1 VRYRSSAVNE
11 ILYIEWTF
19 VRGSFVGVRRIFL
32 DGPVY
37 GEGSVFCSLF
47 ALSHT
52 HQRGEEDHGHG
63 HGHHEKD
70 ARRDT
75 NDTPVCCCELIAPL
89 ANTRIA
95 RAPELVILQFF
106 QEFFSEFRL
115 AQENIRTKEQ

>member
-1 VRYRSSAVNE
+1 MSHVYFWTDRYR
-11 ILYIEWTF
+11 
-19 VRGSFVGVRRIFL
+19 
-32 DGPVY
+32 
-37 GEGSVFCSLF
+37 GSVFCSVR
-47 ALSHT
+47 AVA
-52 HQRGEEDHGHG
+52 HQPDEEDHGHG